1 MVSKDLAKEI
11 SKQNTERSTC
21 FPFATYDDMYS
32 EKGELK
38 KIIQFSAKFGGT
50 IKRQDLLGLKINLF
64 FIPDCFREQKSQNK
78 SEFQGKK
85 CRYRQKGLVHKK
97 RSM

>member
-11 SKQNTERSTC
+11 SKQNTERSNC

-38 KIIQFSAKFGGT
+38 KKLFSF
-50 IKRQDLLGLKINLF
+50 QQNLEGL
-64 FIPDCFREQKSQNK
+64 
-78 SEFQGKK
+78 
-85 CRYRQKGLVHKK
+85 
-97 RSM
+97 